1 MAAGGG
7 LDPQGRQGYHPTRD
21 SRRGADIAPSRT
33 VDVDSGVRRCLR
45 DGRARRIRIPE
56 TARKARRAGPGV
68 HEVSLG
74 SGAAGQGHWLR
85 SARQI
90 REMSPLLGHAGS
102 GLFFERCWRAGMEPR
117 GEAGVGPGGAQVA
130 AQGRPG

>member
-1 MAAGGG
+1 MGG
-7 LDPQGRQGYHPTRD
+7 
-21 SRRGADIAPSRT
+21 SRGAQVGLGCGRT
-33 VDVDSGVRRCLR
+33 GH
-45 DGRARRIRIPE
+45 GR
-56 TARKARRAGPGV
+56 
-68 HEVSLG
+68 
-74 SGAAGQGHWLR
+74 WLR

-130 AQGRPG
+130 AQGRSG